1 LLLSEPAA
9 ATQTMQITNSRMA
22 AHLITSQ
29 LVAFELCVWGVQ
41 VEEEVADCGGGG
53 GVSSHCPAPTLPLGP
68 GEAPT
73 GV

>member
-1 LLLSEPAA
+1 
-9 ATQTMQITNSRMA
+9 MA

-53 GVSSHCPAPTLPLGP
+53 GDHPLPSP
-68 GEAPT
+68 YTAT
-73 GV
+73 GAR